1 MSDET
6 FELSDYR
13 ILVNVAISRI
23 PSLGWSDVVHGVID
37 TAKIRE
43 GFGSRRLRGFREL
56 DGGSFGNVTPP
67 WPSYAPACS
76 RDMRYPVRKRSS
88 VNGRNRIHARFEPA
102 QPNVSPAAWYTLY
115 TSSEGGIEWFTSR
128 NIFFFFSTRRSC
140 SLKILPPKQFRGSVF
155 ECGWRNKES
164 CSRDSIDS
172 KSVSVFL
179 SRRSESNRVFPSA
192 TCCRNRERPLSRF
205 PDND

>member
-1 MSDET
+1 MPLPARAT
-6 FELSDYR
+6 C
-13 ILVNVAISRI
+13 VI
-23 PSLGWSDVVHGVID
+23 P
-37 TAKIRE
+37 
-43 GFGSRRLRGFREL
+43 FGSDR
-56 DGGSFGNVTPP
+56 P
-67 WPSYAPACS
+67 WTAVIEST
-76 RDMRYPVRKRSS
+76 RDSNP
-88 VNGRNRIHARFEPA
+88 RNQTF
-102 QPNVSPAAWYTLY
+102 VSPAASYTLY

-179 SRRSESNRVFPSA
+179 SRRSESNCVFPSA

-205 PDND
+205 PDNDWKIDKRKRIK